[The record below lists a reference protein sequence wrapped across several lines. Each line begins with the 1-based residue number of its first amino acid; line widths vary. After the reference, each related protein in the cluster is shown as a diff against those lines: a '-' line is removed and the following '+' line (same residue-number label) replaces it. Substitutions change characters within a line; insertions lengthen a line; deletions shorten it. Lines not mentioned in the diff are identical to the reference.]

1 MSSDDLRSWMLA
13 TQREY
18 SPVAMAKL
26 LTTVEQFGP
35 RAFACEEIL
44 NPKHLSFRIGI
55 TGPPGAGKS
64 TLIGQVLN
72 RLSRVG
78 KRVGVIAIDPTSP
91 ISQGAILGDRIR
103 YSDQSLNSNVFI
115 RSLGSRGSL
124 GGLAAHAYLLA
135 RAFDACD
142 FDITIVETVG
152 VGQVEVDVMNVA
164 DAVVLVLVPE
174 SGDSVQAMKAGITE
188 VADLVVVNKSDR
200 PGAELLRREIEA
212 QLNKSVLAISA
223 TENLGVE
230 LLMEWLASTKANG
243 QWREKRFAPNRL
255 RAEAIALKRDEIEK
269 QILKTI
275 DQIETP
281 DALRELFS

>member
-1 MSSDDLRSWMLA
+1 MSGDDLRALLLA
-13 TQREY
+13 IQREY

-26 LTTVEQFGP
+26 LTTVERFGP

-44 NPKHLSFRIGI
+44 EPKHLSFRIGI

-64 TLIGQVLN
+64 TLIGQILDQ
-72 RLSRVG
+72 LSRGG

-91 ISQGAILGDRIR
+91 ISHGAILGDRIR

-135 RAFDACD
+135 RAFDACE
-142 FDITIVETVG
+142 FDRTIIETVG
-152 VGQVEVDVMNVA
+152 VGQVEVDIMNVA

-188 VADLVVVNKSDR
+188 VADLVIVNKSDR
-200 PGAELLRREIEA
+200 PGAEAFRREIEA
-212 QLNKSVLAISA
+212 QLNKPVLAISA
-223 TENLGVE
+223 TENVGIDS
-230 LLMEWLASTKANG
+230 LMEWLNHAKANDR
-243 QWREKRFAPNRL
+243 WREKRFAPNRL

-269 QILKTI
+269 QILKAI
-275 DQIETP
+275 DQIETVS
-281 DALRELFS
+281 ALKDLFP